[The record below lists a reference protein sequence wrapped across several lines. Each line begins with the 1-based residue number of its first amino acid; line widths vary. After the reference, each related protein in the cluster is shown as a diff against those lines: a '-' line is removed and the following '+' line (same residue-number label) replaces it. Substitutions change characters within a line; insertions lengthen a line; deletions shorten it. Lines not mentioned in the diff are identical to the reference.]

1 MSAKLDV
8 KFRRVELDPISYS
21 YKNKLR
27 IVRRQCEARNY
38 KTDRLGSPRSS
49 LAFKVEPDKLFEL
62 QIATADSPI
71 VPEGS

>member
-1 MSAKLDV
+1 MPAKLDV

-38 KTDRLGSPRSS
+38 KTDKKKQKKKKS
-49 LAFKVEPDKLFEL
+49 L
-62 QIATADSPI
+62 
-71 VPEGS
+71 